1 MTGRGQDMAIVAHRA
16 AQPRWQRTFQSADT
30 FTDDLGS
37 LGAWVGPRTG
47 PDRRDHGEKEDYV
60 LRRLLVAWRE
70 AGRLRFTFEIS
81 AATDDKG
88 EPDFVLA
95 WPDGDTLGVE
105 VTEAGEEDYQ
115 AWLTGTEREREEGRG
130 AVSVPH
136 DASTP
141 RTAAAIRKAIVA
153 KVRKFNKGWY
163 RGPSACDLV
172 VYDNTAWGSF
182 LDMEEVIAAIDRRD
196 ELVGRFR
203 QIDLVTGPF
212 VFLDLFGNEFRKV
225 DVWNTY
231 EIDYVN
237 WIFDQVERMRR
248 GATDELDLLNIAEEL
263 ENLARSE
270 RRALASHLRN
280 LMVHLLKWQFQ
291 PERRGSSWRISIG
304 KARSEIFEQL
314 TEMPSLRSELA
325 KRIPTEY
332 RRARR
337 TAEAETGLDVD
348 VFPEACPYSGEQLAD
363 PDFYP
368 E

>member
-1 MTGRGQDMAIVAHRA
+1 MTGRPQDMAVAA
-16 AQPRWQRTFQSADT
+16 KAVTKSRWCLAFHGPDT

-37 LGAWVGPRTG
+37 LGAWVGPRSG

-70 AGRLRFTFEIS
+70 AGRLRFPFEIS
-81 AATDDKG
+81 AASDDKG
-88 EPDFVLA
+88 ETEFVLA

-115 AWLTGTEREREEGRG
+115 AWLTQFEWREEESA
-130 AVSVPH
+130 AVSVPFE
-136 DASTP
+136 ASTP
-141 RTAAAIRKAIVA
+141 RTAAEIGKRIRA
-153 KVRKFNKGWY
+153 KVRKFDKGWY
-163 RGPSACDLV
+163 RDPSACDLV
-172 VYDNTAWGSF
+172 VYDNTAWGGF
-182 LDMEEVIAAIDRRD
+182 LDKEEVIGAIDRRD
-196 ELVGRFR
+196 ELVGKFR
-203 QIDLVTGPF
+203 QIGLVTGPF
-212 VFLDLFGNEFRKV
+212 VCLDLFGNEFRKV
-225 DVWNTY
+225 DVRNTY

-248 GATDELDLLNIAEEL
+248 GATDELDLLNVAEDL

-314 TEMPSLRSELA
+314 TEMPSLRGELA

-337 TAEAETGLDVD
+337 TAVAETGLDVD
-348 VFPEACPYSGEQLAD
+348 VFPEACPYSGEQFAD